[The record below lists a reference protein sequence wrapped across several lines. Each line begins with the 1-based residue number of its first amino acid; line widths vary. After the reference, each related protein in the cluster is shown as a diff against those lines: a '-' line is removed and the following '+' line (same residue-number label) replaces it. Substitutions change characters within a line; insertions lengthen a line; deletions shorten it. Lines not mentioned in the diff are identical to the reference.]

1 MEKYPRLRAPRV
13 TRGRAS
19 KCGRHP
25 LVFFEPYLPA
35 GVMATVYLA
44 VSPSCSFVCP
54 PSFHSFLH
62 SLLPIISSS
71 DGNDVII
78 TTRPRRHSSLASI
91 GQTVRAVDASVR
103 LLTSWKGALSIWEE
117 WYYLKCFIQTMTCL
131 YELSA
136 IKDCHVTKS
145 TTNRSISLEWPASY
159 AGFWSIFFDLFT
171 FDPFF

>member
-35 GVMATVYLA
+35 GVMATVYPA

-54 PSFHSFLH
+54 LSLHSFLR

-78 TTRPRRHSSLASI
+78 TTRPRRHLSLASI
-91 GQTVRAVDASVR
+91 GQTVRAVDAPSYVM
-103 LLTSWKGALSIWEE
+103 KGSTFDMGRMILF
-117 WYYLKCFIQTMTCL
+117 KML
-131 YELSA
+131 YT
-136 IKDCHVTKS
+136 DD
-145 TTNRSISLEWPASY
+145 
-159 AGFWSIFFDLFT
+159 DLFI
-171 FDPFF
+171 